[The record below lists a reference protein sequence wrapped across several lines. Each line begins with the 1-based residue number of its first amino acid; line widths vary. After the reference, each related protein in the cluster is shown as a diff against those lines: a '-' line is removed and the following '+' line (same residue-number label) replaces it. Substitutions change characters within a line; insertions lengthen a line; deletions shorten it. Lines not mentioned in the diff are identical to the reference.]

1 MQSMAP
7 MRWASTDRGVQKFPT
22 WVDLK
27 GKDAVPETVHHVLLR
42 VDPKADKRWTK
53 QDKRVTTDGKP
64 NAQFRF
70 RRSGLKALRLLSK
83 RLGRSGAQG
92 GLQSEQDES
101 RDLVRGREAA
111 QARAAGRAD

>member
-70 RRSGLKALRLLSK
+70 RRSRLKALRLLSK
-83 RLGRSGAQG
+83 RLGPQPCT
-92 GLQSEQDES
+92 
-101 RDLVRGREAA
+101 GRTS
-111 QARAAGRAD
+111 ARTR

>member
-1 MQSMAP
+1 MSSMAP
-7 MRWASTDRGVQKFPT
+7 RRWASTDSCVQKFPT

-70 RRSGLKALRLLSK
+70 RRSRLKAFLTT
-83 RLGRSGAQG
+83 
-92 GLQSEQDES
+92 EQAFGPQRCTGPTS
-101 RDLVRGREAA
+101 TRTR
-111 QARAAGRAD
+111 

>member
-7 MRWASTDRGVQKFPT
+7 VGWASTDSCVQKFPT

-53 QDKRVTTDGKP
+53 QDKRLTTDGKP

-70 RRSGLKALRLLSK
+70 RWRSRLKAVRLLSK
-83 RLGRSGAQG
+83 RLGRSGSPG
-92 GLQSEQDES
+92 RLQPEQDES
-101 RDLVRGREAA
+101 RDLV
-111 QARAAGRAD
+111 

>member
-1 MQSMAP
+1 MFGVCAHQSGRQLQTLLFSATLHDQIIQTLSQQIQVRP
-7 MRWASTDRGVQKFPT
+7 PDAIHGPHALGTDRGVQKFPT

-64 NAQFRF
+64 NAQFR
-70 RRSGLKALRLLSK
+70 LR
-83 RLGRSGAQG
+83 
-92 GLQSEQDES
+92 E
-101 RDLVRGREAA
+101 VV
-111 QARAAGRAD
+111 